1 MVRLAGLPRLG
12 GAGRGVKLLRDRRF
26 AALLVAEVVSSTGTQ
41 MTWLAL
47 PWFVLRTTH
56 SPQRMTWVIVAEVLP
71 VAVLGFWGGAI
82 AGRLGTR
89 RTMLTCDLARVP
101 LFAAIPALHGLG
113 LLPFP
118 ALLALVAV
126 SGVFLAPYFSVQ
138 RAVVPELFGE
148 HQTQVAEAAAL
159 AQAANRTTI
168 FLGPPLAGVLIS
180 LLTAPDVL
188 YVDAATYLVSFLL
201 VAAFVRVADGRVEE
215 APTRVLDGV
224 RFVLRDRLLRLWT
237 PAFTVID
244 ICWMLL
250 FASLPVLVVSQYH
263 ANPRILGWLF
273 GAFGGG
279 SLLGALASIR
289 IVRRFEALTLAAGA
303 FCLEMGSLWLLAVP
317 SSWEIAV
324 GGLALAGFFASIVN
338 APTHAL
344 ITLRIP
350 REIRT
355 QALASFGVFQCI
367 GSPVGLLLA
376 GWALSRYDTHHVLAA
391 VLALDTVG
399 AATFVLAALA
409 ERSSLRAA
417 AVDSAA

>member
-1 MVRLAGLPRLG
+1 MT
-12 GAGRGVKLLRDRRF
+12 LLRDRRL
-26 AALLVAEVVSSTGTQ
+26 AALLAAEMISSTGTQ

-47 PWFVLRTTH
+47 PWFVLRNTD
-56 SPQRMTWVIVAEVLP
+56 SPQRMTWVIIAEVLP

-82 AGRLGTR
+82 AGRIGTR
-89 RTMLTCDLARVP
+89 RTMLACDLARVP
-101 LFAAIPALHGLG
+101 IFAAIPLLHAAGA
-113 LLPFP
+113 LPFW

-138 RAVVPELFGE
+138 RAVVPELIGE
-148 HQTQVAEAAAL
+148 EQADVAQAAAL
-159 AQAANRTTI
+159 FQAANRVTI

-180 LLTAPDVL
+180 LIGTANVL
-188 YVDAATYLVSFLL
+188 YVDAATYLASFLIVL
-201 VAAFVRVADGRVEE
+201 AFVRLPEVAADG
-215 APTRVLDGV
+215 APAGVLDGV
-224 RFVLRDRLLRLWT
+224 RFIARDKLLRLWT

-250 FASLPVLVVSQYH
+250 FASLPVLVVSSYH

-273 GAFGGG
+273 GAMGGG
-279 SLLGALASIR
+279 ALVGALVSMPV
-289 IVRRFEALTLAAGA
+289 VRRVEALTLGAAA
-303 FCLEMGSLWLLAVP
+303 FTLEMASLWILAIP
-317 SSWEIAV
+317 APWEVAFM
-324 GGLALAGFFASIVN
+324 GMALAGFFTSIVN

-367 GSPVGLLLA
+367 GSPIGLLLA
-376 GWALSRYDTHHVLAA
+376 GSALARYDTHSVLAV
-391 VLALDTVG
+391 VLAIDTVA

-417 AVDSAA
+417 AAVDSPA